1 MKIKRVAIVGGTHGN
16 ELTGVML
23 VKKFLRY
30 AQMVQRQSF
39 ETVCLLANPLAIK
52 HTRSYIDRDLNRCF
66 DRHDLANP
74 ALAGYE
80 NILAKQLFARYGSNG
95 SEPVDVILDLHSTTA
110 NMGTTI
116 IPISNSPA
124 NLQLAA
130 YLKSLDPTIH
140 IYLGLHSNQ
149 NSPMLR
155 SMATVGCTIEMGA
168 ISPGVVDANILQKA
182 EWLVL
187 AALNYMD
194 NLNRGVPMTM
204 PITVNIYQA
213 IEAID
218 YPRNGQN
225 ELTAMIHPDRQGQDY
240 QPLSLKDPLFIDL
253 QGKTIFHEDEQTVF
267 PVFINE
273 AAYYEKGIAMVLT
286 KQQTV
291 ATDYF
296 QLEDFEGSNCS
307 VARVF

>member
-30 AQMVQRQSF
+30 AQLVQRQSF
-39 ETVCLLANPLAIK
+39 ETVCLLANPGAIDQ
-52 HTRSYIDRDLNRCF
+52 TRRYIDRDLNRCF

-74 ALAGYE
+74 ALTGYE
-80 NILAKQLFARYGSNG
+80 NILAKQLFACYGSGG
-95 SEPVDVILDLHSTTA
+95 SEPVDVIFDLHSTTA

-130 YLKSLDPTIH
+130 YLSSLDPSIH
-140 IYLGLHSNQ
+140 IYLGLHSEQ

-155 SMATVGCTIEMGA
+155 SMAPVGCTIEVGA
-168 ISPGVVDANILQKA
+168 ISQGVVNADILRSA
-182 EWLVL
+182 ERLVL
-187 AALNYMD
+187 AALDYVD
-194 NLNRGVPMTM
+194 NLNQEVPMTI
-204 PITVNIYQA
+204 PTTVNVYRA

-225 ELTAMIHPDRQGQDY
+225 ELTAMIHPDRQSQDY
-240 QPLSLKDPLFIDL
+240 QPVSLKDPLFLDL
-253 QGKTIFHEDEQTVF
+253 QGKTICYQEEQTVF

-296 QLEDFEGSNCS
+296 S
-307 VARVF
+307 

>member
-1 MKIKRVAIVGGTHGN
+1 MTMKIKRVAIVGGTHGN

-30 AQMVQRQSF
+30 TQLVKRQSF
-39 ETVCLLANPLAIK
+39 ETVCLLANPRAIDL
-52 HTRSYIDRDLNRCF
+52 TCRYIDRDLNRCF

-74 ALAGYE
+74 ALTGYE
-80 NILAKQLFARYGSNG
+80 NILAKQLFARYGASG
-95 SEPVDVILDLHSTTA
+95 TEPLDVIFDLHSTTA

-130 YLKSLDPTIH
+130 YLSNLDPTIR
-140 IYLGLHSNQ
+140 IYLGLHSAQ

-155 SMATVGCTIEMGA
+155 SMAPLGCTIEVGP
-168 ISPGVVDANILQKA
+168 ISQGVVNASILQNA
-182 EWLVL
+182 ERLVL
-187 AALNYMD
+187 AALDYVD
-194 NLNRGVPMTM
+194 NLNQGVPMTI
-204 PITVNIYQA
+204 PTTVNVYRA

-225 ELTAMIHPDRQGQDY
+225 ELTAIIHPDRQSQDY
-240 QPLSLKDPLFIDL
+240 QPMSPKDPLFVNL
-253 QGKTIFHEDEQTVF
+253 QGKTIYYQDEQTVF

-286 KQQTV
+286 KPQIV
-291 ATDYF
+291 ATDCY
-296 QLEDFEGSNCS
+296 
-307 VARVF
+307 

>member
-1 MKIKRVAIVGGTHGN
+1 MTMKIKRVAIVGGTHGN

-30 AQMVQRQSF
+30 AQLVQRQSF
-39 ETVCLLANPLAIK
+39 ETVCLLANPGAINQ
-52 HTRSYIDRDLNRCF
+52 TRRYIDRDLNRCF

-74 ALAGYE
+74 ALTGYE
-80 NILAKQLFARYGSNG
+80 NILAKQLFACYGSGG
-95 SEPVDVILDLHSTTA
+95 SEPVDVIFDLHSTTA

-130 YLKSLDPTIH
+130 YLSSLDPSIH
-140 IYLGLHSNQ
+140 IYLGLHSEQ

-155 SMATVGCTIEMGA
+155 SMAPVGCTIEVGA
-168 ISPGVVDANILQKA
+168 ISQGVVNADILRSA
-182 EWLVL
+182 ERLVL
-187 AALNYMD
+187 AALDYVD
-194 NLNRGVPMTM
+194 NLNQEVPMTI
-204 PITVNIYQA
+204 PTTVNVYRA

-225 ELTAMIHPDRQGQDY
+225 ELTAMIHPDRQSQDY
-240 QPLSLKDPLFIDL
+240 QPVSLKDPLFLDL
-253 QGKTIFHEDEQTVF
+253 QGKTICYQEEQIVF

-296 QLEDFEGSNCS
+296 S
-307 VARVF
+307 

>member
-1 MKIKRVAIVGGTHGN
+1 MKIKRVAIIGGTHGN

-39 ETVCLLANPLAIK
+39 ETVCLLANPLAIEQ
-52 HTRSYIDRDLNRCF
+52 TRRYIDRDLNRCF
-66 DRHDLANP
+66 DQYDLTNP
-74 ALAGYE
+74 DLTGYE
-80 NILAKQLFARYGSNG
+80 NILAKQLFARYGNG
-95 SEPVDVILDLHSTTA
+95 GFEPVDVIFDLHSTTA

-130 YLKSLDPTIH
+130 YLSSLDPSIH
-140 IYLGLHSNQ
+140 VYLGLHSKQ

-155 SMATVGCTIEMGA
+155 SMAPLGCTIEMGA
-168 ISPGVVDANILQKA
+168 ISPGVVEANILQSA
-182 EWLVL
+182 ERLVL
-187 AALNYMD
+187 AALDYLD
-194 NLNRGVPMTM
+194 NLNQGVPMNIPT
-204 PITVNIYQA
+204 TVNLYRA

-225 ELTAMIHPDRQGQDY
+225 ELTAMIHPDRQSQDY
-240 QPLSLKDPLFIDL
+240 QPVSLKDPLFLDL
-253 QGKTIFHEDEQTVF
+253 QGKTICYQEEQTVF

-296 QLEDFEGSNCS
+296 S
-307 VARVF
+307 

>member
-1 MKIKRVAIVGGTHGN
+1 MTMKIKRVAIVGGTHGN

-30 AQMVQRQSF
+30 AQLVQRQSF
-39 ETVCLLANPLAIK
+39 ETVCLLANPRAIDQ
-52 HTRSYIDRDLNRCF
+52 TRRYIDRDLNRCF

-74 ALAGYE
+74 ALTGYE
-80 NILAKQLFARYGSNG
+80 NILAKQLFACYGSGG
-95 SEPVDVILDLHSTTA
+95 SEPVDVIFDLHSTTA

-130 YLKSLDPTIH
+130 YLSSLDPSIH
-140 IYLGLHSNQ
+140 IYLGLHSEQ

-155 SMATVGCTIEMGA
+155 SMAPVGCTIEVGA
-168 ISPGVVDANILQKA
+168 ISQGVVNADILRSA
-182 EWLVL
+182 ERLVL
-187 AALNYMD
+187 AALDYVD
-194 NLNRGVPMTM
+194 NLNQEVPMTI
-204 PITVNIYQA
+204 PTTVNVYRA

-225 ELTAMIHPDRQGQDY
+225 ELTAMIHPDRQSQDY
-240 QPLSLKDPLFIDL
+240 QPVSLKDPLFLDL
-253 QGKTIFHEDEQTVF
+253 QGKTICYQEEQTVF

-296 QLEDFEGSNCS
+296 S
-307 VARVF
+307 

>member
-1 MKIKRVAIVGGTHGN
+1 MTMKIKRVAIVGGTHGN

-30 AQMVQRQSF
+30 AQLVQRQSF
-39 ETVCLLANPLAIK
+39 ETVCLLANPRAIDQ
-52 HTRSYIDRDLNRCF
+52 TRRYIDRDLNRCF

-74 ALAGYE
+74 ALTGYE
-80 NILAKQLFARYGSNG
+80 NILAKQLFACYGSGG
-95 SEPVDVILDLHSTTA
+95 SEPVDVIFDLHSTTA

-130 YLKSLDPTIH
+130 YLSSLDPSIH
-140 IYLGLHSNQ
+140 IYLGLHSEQ

-155 SMATVGCTIEMGA
+155 SMAPVGCTIEVGA
-168 ISPGVVDANILQKA
+168 ISQGVVNADILRSA
-182 EWLVL
+182 ERLVL
-187 AALNYMD
+187 AALDYVD
-194 NLNRGVPMTM
+194 NLNQGVPMTI
-204 PITVNIYQA
+204 PTTVNVYRA

-225 ELTAMIHPDRQGQDY
+225 ELTAMIHPDRQSQDY
-240 QPLSLKDPLFIDL
+240 QPVSLKDPLFLDL
-253 QGKTIFHEDEQTVF
+253 QGKTICYQEEQTVF

-296 QLEDFEGSNCS
+296 S
-307 VARVF
+307 

>member
-30 AQMVQRQSF
+30 AQLVQRQSF
-39 ETVCLLANPLAIK
+39 ETVCLLANPGAIDQ
-52 HTRSYIDRDLNRCF
+52 TRRYIDRDLNRCF

-74 ALAGYE
+74 ALTGYE
-80 NILAKQLFARYGSNG
+80 NILAKQLFACYGSGG
-95 SEPVDVILDLHSTTA
+95 SEPVDVIFDLHSTTA

-130 YLKSLDPTIH
+130 YLSSLDPSIH
-140 IYLGLHSNQ
+140 IYLGLHSEQ

-155 SMATVGCTIEMGA
+155 SMAPVGCTIEVGA
-168 ISPGVVDANILQKA
+168 ISQGVVNADILRSA
-182 EWLVL
+182 ERLVL
-187 AALNYMD
+187 AALDYVD
-194 NLNRGVPMTM
+194 NLNQGVPMTI
-204 PITVNIYQA
+204 PTTVNVYRA

-225 ELTAMIHPDRQGQDY
+225 ELTAMIHPDRQSQDY
-240 QPLSLKDPLFIDL
+240 QPVSLKDPLFLDL
-253 QGKTIFHEDEQTVF
+253 QGKTICYQEEQTVF

-296 QLEDFEGSNCS
+296 S
-307 VARVF
+307 

>member
-30 AQMVQRQSF
+30 AQLVQRQSF
-39 ETVCLLANPLAIK
+39 ETVCLLANPRAIDQ
-52 HTRSYIDRDLNRCF
+52 TRRYIDRDLNRCF

-74 ALAGYE
+74 ALTGYE
-80 NILAKQLFARYGSNG
+80 NILAKQLFACYGSGG
-95 SEPVDVILDLHSTTA
+95 SEPVDVIFDLHSTTA

-130 YLKSLDPTIH
+130 YLSSLDPSIH
-140 IYLGLHSNQ
+140 IYLGLHSEQ

-155 SMATVGCTIEMGA
+155 SMAPVGCTIEVGA
-168 ISPGVVDANILQKA
+168 ISQGVVNADILRSA
-182 EWLVL
+182 ERLVL
-187 AALNYMD
+187 AALDYVD
-194 NLNRGVPMTM
+194 NLNQGVPMTI
-204 PITVNIYQA
+204 PTTVNVYRA

-225 ELTAMIHPDRQGQDY
+225 ELTAMIHPDRQSQDY
-240 QPLSLKDPLFIDL
+240 QPVSLKDPLFLDL
-253 QGKTIFHEDEQTVF
+253 QGKTICYQEEQTVF

-296 QLEDFEGSNCS
+296 S
-307 VARVF
+307 

>member
-1 MKIKRVAIVGGTHGN
+1 MTMKIKRVAIVGGTHGN

-23 VKKFLRY
+23 VKKFLHY
-30 AQMVQRQSF
+30 TQLVKRQSF
-39 ETVCLLANPLAIK
+39 ETFCLLANPRAIDQ
-52 HTRSYIDRDLNRCF
+52 TRRYIDRDLNRCF

-74 ALAGYE
+74 ALTGYE
-80 NILAKQLFARYGSNG
+80 NILAKQLFACYGSGG
-95 SEPVDVILDLHSTTA
+95 SEPVDVIFDLHSTTA

-130 YLKSLDPTIH
+130 YLSSLDPSIH
-140 IYLGLHSNQ
+140 IYLGLHSEQ

-155 SMATVGCTIEMGA
+155 SMAPVGCTIEMGA
-168 ISPGVVDANILQKA
+168 ISPGVVEANILQNA
-182 EWLVL
+182 ERLVL
-187 AALNYMD
+187 AALDYLD
-194 NLNRGVPMTM
+194 NLNQGVPMTI
-204 PITVNIYQA
+204 PTTVNLYWA

-225 ELTAMIHPDRQGQDY
+225 ELTAMIHPDRQSQDY
-240 QPLSLKDPLFIDL
+240 QPISLKDPLFLDL
-253 QGKTIFHEDEQTVF
+253 QGRTICYQEEQTVF

-273 AAYYEKGIAMVLT
+273 AAYYEKGIAMVFT

-296 QLEDFEGSNCS
+296 S
-307 VARVF
+307 

>member
-1 MKIKRVAIVGGTHGN
+1 MTMKIKRVAIVGGTHGN

-30 AQMVQRQSF
+30 AQLVQRQSF
-39 ETVCLLANPLAIK
+39 ETVCLLANPGAIDQ
-52 HTRSYIDRDLNRCF
+52 TRRYIDRDLNRCF

-74 ALAGYE
+74 ALTGYE
-80 NILAKQLFARYGSNG
+80 NILAKQLFACYGSGG
-95 SEPVDVILDLHSTTA
+95 SEPVDVIFDLHSTTA

-130 YLKSLDPTIH
+130 YLSSLDPSIH
-140 IYLGLHSNQ
+140 IYLGLHSEQ

-155 SMATVGCTIEMGA
+155 SMAPVGCTIEVGA
-168 ISPGVVDANILQKA
+168 ISQGVVNADILRSA
-182 EWLVL
+182 ERLVL
-187 AALNYMD
+187 AALDYVD
-194 NLNRGVPMTM
+194 NLNQGVPMTI
-204 PITVNIYQA
+204 PTTVNVYRA

-225 ELTAMIHPDRQGQDY
+225 ELTAMIHPDRQSQDY
-240 QPLSLKDPLFIDL
+240 QPVSLKDPLFLDL
-253 QGKTIFHEDEQTVF
+253 QGKTICYQEEQTVF

-296 QLEDFEGSNCS
+296 S
-307 VARVF
+307 